1 MICFVYNVGIFILH
15 SIFLIINNQAVNYIN
30 FIFLFMRS
38 DRVSYDF
45 TNWTNSN
52 SSSRVNA
59 NQTPKNKQQN
69 QAFN

>member
-1 MICFVYNVGIFILH
+1 MICFVIKLEFLLH